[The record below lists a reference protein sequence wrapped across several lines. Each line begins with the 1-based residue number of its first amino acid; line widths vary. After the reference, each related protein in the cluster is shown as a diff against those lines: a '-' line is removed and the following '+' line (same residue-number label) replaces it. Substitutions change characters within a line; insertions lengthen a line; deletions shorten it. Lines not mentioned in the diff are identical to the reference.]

1 MRRLGFVLMLLSLG
15 LSASAQETPSADD
28 ILSRVAAG
36 LELLEAGQFE
46 RAFDQLNETNED
58 AQDHQPGAL
67 ATFYPN
73 AALALYFHDVGRWDA
88 ALQFSDAAIA
98 GLSSHGLGT
107 HRARI
112 MASVVQGAALFRLG
126 RYDQAETRLRAVV
139 QETTG
144 NETLT
149 DLYGMALH
157 YLARTV
163 SRLGGSDEAML
174 RRAFLDGLSPRWR
187 VQPRDVVQVRYLH
200 LQDEFDRMR
209 DATPLVPRA
218 RALVAEAAGAA
229 GLSEAQRM
237 FYTGFLGR
245 VLLRSGQ
252 PTEAERH
259 LRAHHDFLR
268 GLKAKNRDAW
278 DTARA
283 LGEAM
288 VATQGAQAGYDF
300 LLRELDYAK
309 RNAAPVDAL
318 ALYHRDLGRIANGAG
333 NVRLAQVQFRA
344 GYALARGTL
353 DATETLPTH
362 LRSFLRADDPAVAAY
377 PFRHEIPDP
386 GFQLT
391 LRADAAHVLYLF
403 LQGRFVTL
411 HDHYRTARPDV
422 VDDPALFH
430 INRAL
435 FHALTGHPDDMA
447 RDLQSAQDAARN
459 GSALDP
465 KAPIFDIVHT
475 LGFIWGTEHAP
486 GRAQPAL
493 TRLMQSGQGGTAHL
507 LADALAL
514 YAAGLQAD
522 RHGMHGG
529 LQRWIANPQAMVP
542 NGPWDVFANTLA
554 LELAYGNIAP
564 SRLAPIRRATQAT
577 MGPAERYALARA
589 LDRMAHSVL
598 AQSDSYSD
606 AQLAERVVLE
616 RQMSDMLPSG
626 HPALASARFVLA
638 NAYLERGEASRAAEW
653 SDRAIAT
660 LRATS
665 YHDRDRLAYLMA
677 RHGRILLSLGQNNA
691 ALSQTTAALALVPE
705 DANMSGTYL
714 GEVLMAH
721 SEALWH
727 RTRNARKLRD
737 FLRPWVMRDAVMA
750 RLLPEARADLL
761 IQSAFANAR
770 LGGPAGPDFERADAA
785 MSSPTWD
792 WRSKRSRLAN
802 IWAEHRYRRG
812 DLRGAW
818 DKARHAT
825 DLLVDWL
832 EDGAGVSRVQKD
844 RMRHRAVWE
853 AGIGWA
859 LADTLTDTPT
869 DTGAE

>member
-1 MRRLGFVLMLLSLG
+1 MRRLGVVLLLLSLG
-15 LSASAQETPSADD
+15 LNAPAQEAPGADD
-28 ILSRVAAG
+28 ILSGVAAG
-36 LELLEAGQFE
+36 LELLETGQFE
-46 RAFDQLNETNED
+46 AAFDQLNVINEQ
-58 AQDHQPGAL
+58 AQGHQPGAL

-73 AALALYFHDVGRWDA
+73 AALALYFHDIGRWEA

-112 MASVVQGAALFRLG
+112 MASAVQGAALFRLG

-139 QETTG
+139 DETAG
-144 NETLT
+144 KAALA
-149 DLYGMALH
+149 DLHGMALH
-157 YLARTV
+157 YLARAV
-163 SRLGGSDEAML
+163 SRLGGADEAAL
-174 RRAFLDGLSPRWR
+174 RMAFLDGLSPIWR
-187 VQPRDVVQVRYLH
+187 VQPRDVVQVRYLQ
-200 LQDEFDRMR
+200 LQYELDRMR
-209 DATPLVPRA
+209 DATPLMSRTK
-218 RALVAEAAGAA
+218 ALVAEAAAAA
-229 GLSEAQRM
+229 GLSDAQRM

-252 PTEAERH
+252 PAEAEQH
-259 LRAHHDFLR
+259 LRAHHGFLR
-268 GLKAKNRDAW
+268 AQEAKNRDAW
-278 DTARA
+278 DSSRA

-300 LLRELDYAK
+300 LLRELDYAQ
-309 RNAAPVDAL
+309 RNAAPGVAV

-333 NVRLAQVQFRA
+333 DGALAQAQFRA
-344 GYALARGTL
+344 AYALARGSV
-353 DATETLPTH
+353 DATEPLATH

-377 PFRHEIPDP
+377 PFRHEITDP

-411 HDHYRTARPDV
+411 HDHYRTARPDA

-435 FHALTGHPDDMA
+435 FHALSGHPDDMA
-447 RDLQSAQDAARN
+447 RDLHSAQEAARR
-459 GSALDP
+459 GSALHP
-465 KAPIFDIVHT
+465 NAPIFDIVHT

-486 GRAQPAL
+486 DRAQPAL
-493 TRLMQSGQGGTAHL
+493 TRLMQSEQGGTARL
-507 LADALAL
+507 LADVLAL

-522 RHGMHGG
+522 RHGLHGG
-529 LQRWIANPQAMVP
+529 LQRWLANPQAMAP

-564 SRLAPIRRATQAT
+564 SRLAPIRRATESA
-577 MGPAERYALARA
+577 MGTANDYALART

-598 AQSDSYSD
+598 VQSDSFSD

-616 RQMSDMLPSG
+616 RQMSDMLPPG
-626 HPALASARFVLA
+626 HPVLASARFVLA
-638 NAYLERGEASRAAEW
+638 NAYLERGEAKRAAEW

-660 LRATS
+660 LRATPH
-665 YHDRDRLAYLMA
+665 HDRDRLAYLLA
-677 RHGRILLSLGQNNA
+677 RHGRILLALGRNDA

-705 DANMSGTYL
+705 AATMTGTYL
-714 GEVLMAH
+714 GEVLLAH

-727 RTRNARKLRD
+727 RTRNAQKLRD
-737 FLRPWVMRDAVMA
+737 FLSPWVTRDAVMA

-761 IQSAFANAR
+761 IQTAFANAR
-770 LGGPAGPDFERADAA
+770 LGGTAEPEFERADAA

-812 DLRGAW
+812 DLHGAW
-818 DKARHAT
+818 DKALQAT

-832 EDGAGVSRVQKD
+832 EDGGDASHVQKD

-859 LADTLTDTPT
+859 LAEKL
-869 DTGAE
+869 AE

>member
-1 MRRLGFVLMLLSLG
+1 MRGLAFAFVFLSLAFG
-15 LSASAQETPSADD
+15 APAQEAPNADD
-28 ILSRVAAG
+28 ILSGVTAG
-36 LELLEAGQFE
+36 LKLLEAGRFE
-46 RAFDQLNETNED
+46 AAFDQLNQINEQ

-98 GLSSHGLGT
+98 GLSAHGLGT

-126 RYDQAETRLRAVV
+126 RHDQAETRLRAVV
-139 QETTG
+139 DETARQAA
-144 NETLT
+144 LA
-149 DLYGMALH
+149 DLHGMALH

-163 SRLGGSDEAML
+163 SRLGGSDAAAL

-187 VQPRDVVQVRYLH
+187 VQPRDVVQVRYLQ
-200 LQDEFDRMR
+200 LQDAFDRMR

-218 RALVAEAAGAA
+218 RALVAEAGGAA

-245 VLLRSGQ
+245 VLLRAGQ
-252 PTEAERH
+252 PADAEHH

-268 GLKAKNRDAW
+268 AREAKNRDAW

-300 LLRELDYAK
+300 LLRELDFAQ
-309 RNAAPVDAL
+309 RNAAPVEAL
-318 ALYHRDLGRIANGAG
+318 ALYHRDLGRIAKGAG
-333 NVRLAQVQFRA
+333 DGALAQVQFRA
-344 GYALARGTL
+344 AYALARSRVG
-353 DATETLPTH
+353 ATEPLATH
-362 LRSFLRADDPAVAAY
+362 LRGFLRADDPAVAGYAL
-377 PFRHEIPDP
+377 RHEIPDP
-386 GFQLT
+386 AFQLT
-391 LRADAAHVLYLF
+391 LRADAAHVLHLF
-403 LQGRFVTL
+403 LGGRFVAL
-411 HDHYRTARPDV
+411 HDHYRTARPDAAR
-422 VDDPALFH
+422 DPALFH

-435 FHALTGHPDDMA
+435 FHALTGHPEAML
-447 RDLQSAQDAARN
+447 RDLQSARRAAER
-459 GSALDP
+459 GSALHP
-465 KAPIFDIVHT
+465 RAPVFDIVHA

-486 GRAQPAL
+486 EQAGPAL
-493 TRLMQSGQGGTAHL
+493 TRLAQTGQAGTVQL

-514 YAAGLQAD
+514 YMAGLQAD
-522 RHGMHGG
+522 KRGVHDG
-529 LQRWIANPQAMVP
+529 LRQWISHPQAQAP
-542 NGPWDVFANTLA
+542 NGPWEVFANTLA
-554 LELAYGNIAP
+554 LEMAYGNMAP
-564 SRLAPIRRATQAT
+564 SRLAPIRRATGAA
-577 MGPAERYALARA
+577 MGASDGYTLARA
-589 LDRMAHSVL
+589 LDRMAQSVL

-616 RQMSDMLPSG
+616 RQISDMLPPG
-626 HPALASARFVLA
+626 HPVLASARFALA
-638 NAYLERGEASRAAEW
+638 NAYLERGEAQHAAAW

-660 LRATS
+660 LRATP
-665 YHDRDRLAYLMA
+665 YHDADRLAYLLA
-677 RHGRILLSLGQNNA
+677 RHGRILLALGEDNA

-705 DANMSGTYL
+705 DANMTGTYL
-714 GEVLMAH
+714 GEVLLAH
-721 SEALWH
+721 SETLWH

-737 FLRPWVMRDAVMA
+737 FLSPWVTRDAVMT

-761 IQSAFANAR
+761 IQSAFAGAR
-770 LGGPAGPDFERADAA
+770 LGGEAEAAFARADGA

-792 WRSKRSRLAN
+792 WRPKRSRLAN

-818 DKARHAT
+818 DKARQAT

-844 RMRHRAVWE
+844 RMRHRAVRE

-859 LADTLTDTPT
+859 LAETLT